1 MMDRLD
7 LYLPPESDK
16 PKPVVI
22 FVTGGAWIIGYKA
35 WGSLLGQQLLER
47 NIIVVCIDYRNFPQ
61 GCVSD
66 MISDITTGIGYVV
79 QNIARYGGD
88 TDRSGCV

>member
-1 MMDRLD
+1 
-7 LYLPPESDK
+7 
-16 PKPVVI
+16 
-22 FVTGGAWIIGYKA
+22 
-35 WGSLLGQQLLER
+35 
-47 NIIVVCIDYRNFPQ
+47 
-61 GCVSD
+61 